1 MPEKCYPEIYS
12 IITYTL
18 AFLLFL
24 FWLYTILGDFLLVH
38 TWVLYTSILYFL
50 MIFLPFWGTCVIKV
64 IWDDREITFY
74 KWYFKKYRYRWDE
87 IDGVYYCPK
96 IGYVHMIISTEDGEY
111 YSLPNISNK
120 LYKAIEKYAK
130 VKITMI
136 RHPMEILPSLIER
149 RKNMRALRKQIKE
162 ELDKNGITGENNT

>member
-1 MPEKCYPEIYS
+1 MSEKCYPELYS
-12 IITYTL
+12 IIVFTL
-18 AFLLFL
+18 IFLLSL
-24 FWLYTILGDFLLVH
+24 FWLYTILGNYPIYPLFLCIN
-38 TWVLYTSILYFL
+38 ILYFI
-50 MIFLPFWGTCVIKV
+50 IFLFPFWGRNVIKV
-64 IWDDREITFY
+64 VWDDREIIFY
-74 KWYFKKYRYRWDE
+74 RWYFKKYRYRWDD

-136 RHPMEILPSLIER
+136 RHPMEILPSLRER
-149 RKNMRALRKQIKE
+149 RKKMRALRKQIKK
-162 ELDKNGITGENNT
+162 ELSNKATKDEIG